1 METTMKALALTLAVG
16 AAAALGAALLTVSP
30 AGAEPKPSSYTLERV
45 VIERDVTLVN
55 MESGGGDFDY
65 NPVTGSQS
73 APVIVDCPAGKV
85 PLSGGGR
92 MTTSALGSQYTANP
106 VMVLA
111 DSRPT
116 ATGWSLMWLATGSGM
131 PGSLGTEFTAH
142 VSVVCANP

>member
-1 METTMKALALTLAVG
+1 MKARALTLG
-16 AAAALGAALLTVSP
+16 AAVALGAAVLTASA
-30 AGAEPKPSSYTLERV
+30 AGAAPRPGTPSYTLGRV

-55 MESGGGDFDY
+55 MGSGGGDFPD

-73 APVIVDCPAGKV
+73 AAVTVDCPAGKV

-92 MTTSALGSQYTANP
+92 MTTSAYGAQYAENP

-116 ATGWSLMWLATGSGM
+116 ATGWSLMWLPAGGGM
-131 PGSLGTEFTAH
+131 PGSLGTEFVAH

>member
-1 METTMKALALTLAVG
+1 MKAQVL
-16 AAAALGAALLTVSP
+16 ALGAVAAIGAVVLTANA
-30 AGAEPKPSSYTLERV
+30 AGAAPKPDSEPYTLGRV
-45 VIERDVTLVN
+45 VVEQDVTLVN
-55 MESGGGDFDY
+55 MQDGGGDFNY
-65 NPVTGSQS
+65 NPVTGSES
-73 APVIVDCPAGKV
+73 AAVTVDCPAGKV

-92 MTTSALGSQYTANP
+92 MTTSAFAPQYTENP

-116 ATGWSLMWLATGSGM
+116 ATGWSLMWLATAGGM

>member
-1 METTMKALALTLAVG
+1 MKARALALG
-16 AAAALGAALLTVSP
+16 AAAALAAAILTASAAGAAPRPGTP
-30 AGAEPKPSSYTLERV
+30 AYTLGRV
-45 VIERDVTLVN
+45 VIEKDVTLVN
-55 MESGGGDFDY
+55 LGSGGGDFND
-65 NPVTGSQS
+65 NPVTGSES
-73 APVIVDCPAGKV
+73 APVTVDCPAGKV

-92 MTTSALGSQYTANP
+92 LTTSAYGPQHTENP

-116 ATGWSLMWLATGSGM
+116 ATGWLLMWLPTGGGI

>member
-1 METTMKALALTLAVG
+1 MKALALALGG
-16 AAAALGAALLTVSP
+16 AAVLAAAVLTVST
-30 AGAEPKPSSYTLERV
+30 AGAAPRPETPAYTLGRV

-55 MESGGGDFDY
+55 MQDGGGDFNY
-65 NPVTGSQS
+65 NPVTGSES
-73 APVIVDCPAGKV
+73 AAVTVDCPAGKV

-92 MTTSALGSQYTANP
+92 MTTSAYAPQYTENP

-116 ATGWSLMWLATGSGM
+116 ATGWSLMWLPTGGGL

-142 VSVVCANP
+142 VSVICANP

>member
-1 METTMKALALTLAVG
+1 MKALALALGG
-16 AAAALGAALLTVSP
+16 AAALAAAVLTVST
-30 AGAEPKPSSYTLERV
+30 AGAATRPGTPAYTLGRV

-55 MESGGGDFDY
+55 MQDGGGDFNP
-65 NPVTGSQS
+65 NPVTGSES
-73 APVIVDCPAGKV
+73 AAVTVDCPAGKV

-92 MTTSALGSQYTANP
+92 MTTSAYAPQYTENP

-116 ATGWSLMWLATGSGM
+116 ATGWSLMWLPAAGGL
-131 PGSLGTEFTAH
+131 PGSLSTEFTAH